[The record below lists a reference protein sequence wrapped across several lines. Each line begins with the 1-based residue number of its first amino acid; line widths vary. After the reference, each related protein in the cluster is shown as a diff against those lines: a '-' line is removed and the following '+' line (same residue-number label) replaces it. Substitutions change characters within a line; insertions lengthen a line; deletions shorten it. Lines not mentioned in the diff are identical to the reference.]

1 MNTNGIPIE
10 VLLASLVT
18 VICGLIGW
26 AIKSSIMGLIS
37 TIKDLTKEVHA
48 LRSDMNLISQI
59 IKEHAK
65 QLENHDDD
73 IKDLMKSYGASNGN
87 RGNHG
92 NNRN

>member
-1 MNTNGIPIE
+1 MNPNGIPIE

-18 VICGLIGW
+18 VICGMIGW

-48 LRSDMNLISQI
+48 LRNDMNLISQI
-59 IKEHAK
+59 IKEHGK

-73 IKDLMKSYGASNGN
+73 IKDLMKNYGASNGN
-87 RGNHG
+87 HRGKAN
-92 NNRN
+92 